1 MAQELSIADKK
12 KRTEFCEVHKEKSDE
27 FWKTSAT
34 FCDEQIFV

>member
-1 MAQELSIADKK
+1 MDKELSSAEKK
-12 KRTEFCEVHKEKSDE
+12 KRTEFCEVQKEKSEE